1 LKIPFE
7 PKSHPSWNSALLR
20 ACRRESTSF
29 TPVWLLRQAGRY
41 MPEYRELR
49 EKVSLLE
56 LCRTPDLVAQVTAHA
71 AERLGVDAA
80 ILFSDLLLVAE
91 PLGFMLE
98 YNAGDGPAISPALD
112 TGADVDRVCAVE
124 PGALSY
130 VFEGARATRAR
141 LPDHL
146 PLIGFAGAP
155 FTIASYLI
163 EGGPTRSF
171 EKTKRFLYADG
182 GAWRALMAK
191 LVPALIDLLNG
202 QIRHGCSVV
211 QIFDS
216 WVGCLSPHDYRRY
229 VKPYTAAV
237 IAGLVPYVPVI
248 HFGTGTSALLHD
260 MREAGG
266 DVIGL
271 DWRVD
276 LDEAWGRVGYDRPV
290 MGNLDPVVLFA
301 PEDILREQTR
311 RILQRAAGRPG
322 HIFNLGH
329 GILPETPVDSV
340 SRLVQLVHEMSRR
353 P

>member
-1 LKIPFE
+1 LNEPFQ
-7 PKSHPSWNSALLR
+7 PSSHPSWNSAILR
-20 ACRRESTSF
+20 ACRREPTSF

-41 MPEYRELR
+41 MKEYRDLR
-49 EKVSLLE
+49 EKVSMLE
-56 LCRTPDLVAQVTAHA
+56 LCKSPELVAEVTTHA
-71 AERLGVDAA
+71 AEKLGVDAA
-80 ILFSDLLLVAE
+80 ILFADLLLVAE
-91 PLGFMLE
+91 PLGFELTFARGE
-98 YNAGDGPAISPALD
+98 GPVLTPAIS
-112 TGADVDRVCAVE
+112 TRADVDRVRTAE

-130 VFEGARATRAR
+130 VFEAARQTRAR
-141 LPDHL
+141 LPGHL

-155 FTIASYLI
+155 FTVASYLI
-163 EGGPTRSF
+163 EGGSTRTF

-182 GAWRALMAK
+182 GAWRALMGK
-191 LVPALIDLLNG
+191 LVPALIDCLNG
-202 QIRHGCSVV
+202 QIRAGCSVV

-216 WVGCLSPHDYRRY
+216 WVGCLSPADYRQY

-248 HFGTGTSALLHD
+248 HFGTGTSTLLPD
-260 MREAGG
+260 MRQAGG

-301 PEDILREQTR
+301 PEDVIRDQTR

-340 SRLVQLVHEMSRR
+340 SRLVHWVHEMSRR
-353 P
+353 